1 MNAKAGI
8 SIAFVLGA
16 LGASAARAQMPAPSE
31 GTAYGNQMSPL
42 TSAPTT
48 GAPASTPSPGTTV
61 PGHLSNWI
69 TYNQPGCCGPIGG
82 NGPVTY
88 DIYVRTGPDF
98 VAGSGFLA
106 HELDSGWQ
114 VEGGGRS
121 LFFNVPETA
130 AWVADLGLGFTYN
143 HSIKNPDVF
152 TNFGNLQTV
161 KELHRTLV
169 RLGFGREWYLSGAAN
184 TCDPKWLIG
193 VDAGGRYGP
202 ARLKINDVPAGGGTH
217 ISDVIGAAYFAVYS
231 GVEIP
236 CGCCKWEFG
245 LRFEY
250 DYTWQDILQQN
261 SDVQDLMLSLTGG
274 FRF

>member
-8 SIAFVLGA
+8 GVALVLGV
-16 LGASAARAQMPAPSE
+16 LGASAARAQTPPYSDGSSVSQAPAVTSTPQSPYPTTATTPA
-31 GTAYGNQMSPL
+31 GTA
-42 TSAPTT
+42 
-48 GAPASTPSPGTTV
+48 
-61 PGHLSNWI
+61 PGHLSSWI
-69 TYNQPGCCGPIGG
+69 TYQQPGCCGPIGG

-88 DIYVRTGPDF
+88 DIYLRTGPDF
-98 VAGSGFLA
+98 VVGSGFLA
-106 HELDSGWQ
+106 RQLESGWQ

-121 LFFNVPETA
+121 LFFNVPQTA
-130 AWVADLGLGFTYN
+130 AWVVDLGLSFTYN

-152 TNFGNLQTV
+152 TNFGNLETV
-161 KELHRTLV
+161 KELHRELV

-184 TCDPKWLIG
+184 SCDPKWLAG

-202 ARLKINDVPAGGGTH
+202 ARLKVNDVLAGGGTH
-217 ISDVIGAAYFAVYS
+217 ISDVIGTAYVAVYS

-250 DYTWQDILQQN
+250 DYTWQDILVQD
-261 SDVQDLMLSLTGG
+261 SDVQDLMLSLTAG